1 MVLSLKILSTNGGNQ
16 NEINIDGTN
25 NEIIEKC
32 IEFINTNI
40 ISKIPN
46 MNYYIQLNGYCE
58 YPFSNSNN
66 VEHLIPNILANEGI
80 QMLSKSI

>member
-40 ISKIPN
+40 ISK
-46 MNYYIQLNGYCE
+46 M
-58 YPFSNSNN
+58 
-66 VEHLIPNILANEGI
+66 PNIIIIFN
-80 QMLSKSI
+80 